1 MYMIYLYMYLIY
13 VYVYV
18 YVHRD
23 YWGRDWD
30 VGSSSGRRFWGI
42 VRGLGWSVSFLKVGK
57 LGCWVF
63 GILGAGS
70 RI

>member
-1 MYMIYLYMYLIY
+1 MYMIYLYMYLI
-13 VYVYV
+13 YVYV

-42 VRGLGWSVSFLKVGK
+42 VRGLGWSVSFFWR
-57 LGCWVF
+57 LG
-63 GILGAGS
+63 S
-70 RI
+70 